1 MRKES
6 NTHQTQIPKPLTFS
20 KFGWFLNSRELKQ
33 TSKNKTH
40 LQKPKTLTFL
50 EIGWL
55 LNSQEPELNS
65 QKENLVAETWK
76 IKVNPRFQKS
86 RVELPS
92 YKAKRFLNKQNT
104 TLSETAISE
113 NSELREKRSFEDE
126 VRKEQEKHELWN

>member
-1 MRKES
+1 MEI
-6 NTHQTQIPKPLTFS
+6 TQVREEKWS
-20 KFGWFLNSRELKQ
+20 EFGWFLNSPELKQ
-33 TSKNKTH
+33 ASKNKTH
-40 LQKPKTLTFL
+40 LQKPKTLTFS

-55 LNSQEPELNS
+55 LNSQEPELKS